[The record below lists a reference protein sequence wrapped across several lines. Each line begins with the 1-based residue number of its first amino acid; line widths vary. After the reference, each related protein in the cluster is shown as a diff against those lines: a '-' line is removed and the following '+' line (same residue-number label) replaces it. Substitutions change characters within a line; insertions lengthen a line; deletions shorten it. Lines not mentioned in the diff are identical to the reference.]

1 MLDRLASRAAFWGAL
16 TVLATTGGLAS
27 LGEVARADSARVGTP
42 LAPPAT
48 QAVEAGFLSLL
59 DAAPLL
65 SVLALGLALTG
76 WWLLS
81 RETAR
86 RGDDELALRQQVRR
100 LHDAMHASADGVFL
114 LRALRN
120 EAGEIADFVLT
131 DVNPTG
137 ARLMR
142 ASHEQLVG
150 RRLHRDLPLGFVTPL
165 LEQYADAIALNAPL
179 VEDVRVDPRRFAA
192 SWLMHQA
199 VPTADGVAVTIR
211 DITARKREELRLRRA
226 SLTDHLT
233 LLYNRRGFMTL
244 AEQHLRI
251 ARRQEKDAVLLYVDM
266 DEFKQLNDT
275 YGHAVGDKAL
285 AAVGRLLRRTV
296 RDCDVVARM
305 GGDEFTIMALDAD
318 GAAARLIQ
326 RRIEERIALLNAS
339 AELPTSL
346 SLTIGYTRVRPTD
359 EASLSELLGRADQ
372 LLYARKRRRKLTVS
386 AEKRASGRRVGQ
398 HPGSRMAPMH
408 SPAGHGRDRACRGR
422 RGRGVHGWRDEL
434 LTDARRVT

>member
-1 MLDRLASRAAFWGAL
+1 MAI
-16 TVLATTGGLAS
+16 TGGLAS
-27 LGEVARADSARVGTP
+27 LGDVARASTARAGGP
-42 LAPPAT
+42 LAAT
-48 QAVEAGFLSLL
+48 ASHSVEAGFLSLL
-59 DAAPLL
+59 DAAPLM
-65 SVLALGLALTG
+65 SALALALALTG
-76 WWLLS
+76 WWLLK
-81 RETAR
+81 RDTAR

-120 EAGEIADFVLT
+120 DAGEVTDFVVT
-131 DVNPTG
+131 DVNPTA

-142 ASHEQLVG
+142 STHDQLVG
-150 RRLHRDLPLGFVTPL
+150 RRLQRDFPFAVATPL

-192 SWLMHQA
+192 SWLLHQA

-211 DITARKREELRLRRA
+211 DISARKREELRLRRA

-233 LLYNRRGFMTL
+233 MLYNRRGFLTL

-266 DEFKQLNDT
+266 DDFKQLNDT
-275 YGHAVGDKAL
+275 HGHAVGDKAL

-339 AELPTSL
+339 AELPAPL

-359 EASLSELLGRADQ
+359 DASLSELLSRADQ
-372 LLYARKRRRKLTVS
+372 LLYARKRRRKLTVA
-386 AEKRASGRRVGQ
+386 AEKTRVRR
-398 HPGSRMAPMH
+398 PERPSRSHAAPMH
-408 SPAGHGRDRACRGR
+408 SPTTLLPPDLAAIARAAASV
-422 RGRGVHGWRDEL
+422 GVAATASAPSYSPTH
-434 LTDARRVT
+434 AA